1 MSRISREL
9 HIMLQAAVREAMSR
23 RHHYVTVEHL
33 LFAMIHDAQ
42 GSQILHHA
50 GADLTALKAALD
62 RYFRDDLEQMPGED
76 EYEARQTLA
85 FHRVLQNAVT
95 HCEGAEKDE
104 VDAGDILA
112 AIFQEP
118 DSHAVTLL
126 RAQGVTRLDV
136 LQYLSHGVSRA
147 RGEDGDGPAGLPAGG
162 DGFGEPGELPADP
175 LAAFSTN
182 LTERA
187 AEGKLDPL
195 IGRGS
200 ELDRIVHIL
209 ARRRKN
215 NPILVGE
222 TGVGKTALAEGLALR
237 IREGRVPDDLR
248 DAELFSLDIGAML
261 AGTRYRGDFEAR
273 FKAYMNALRER
284 ENALLFIDEIHTIL
298 GAGSA
303 QGATVDASNMLKPLL
318 QNGELRCMGST
329 TYQEYRH
336 FERDRALSRRFQ
348 RVDVKEPTPEET
360 VRILQGLAPKYEEH
374 HGVRFTGAAIR
385 ACVDLSHRHV
395 NDRFLP
401 DKAIDVLDE
410 TGAAVRLRPG
420 KERKTVGV
428 RDVEAVVARM
438 ANIPAVRAS
447 ISDRKRLENLEQE
460 LRSVVF
466 GQDPA
471 ISTVVRAVKRGRAG
485 LSGVERPIGCFLF
498 TGPTG
503 VGKTEL
509 SKQLAKALGVPFVR
523 FDMSEYMEKHAV
535 SRLIG
540 APPGYVGYDQGGQ
553 LVERIRKEPY
563 TVLLLDEIE
572 KAHPDLFAIL
582 LQVMDHATLTDNQG
596 READFRH
603 VTLIMTSNVGARE
616 MAMRGIGFGSGRAS
630 DGRRE
635 IEKLFS
641 PEFRNRLDEVVTF
654 AELGPEVMGKV
665 VDKFV
670 KEVEGQLAER
680 KVKIE
685 LGDDA
690 RAWLARKGYDPDF
703 GARPMARTIQV
714 ELKDRLVD
722 DLLFGALSA
731 GGTVRV
737 SVDPEADRL
746 KFTSESRKTAAGSA
760 EREREPA

>member
-9 HIMLQAAVREAMSR
+9 HLMLQASVREALAH
-23 RHHYVTVEHL
+23 RHQYVTVEHL
-33 LFAMIHDAQ
+33 LFAMIHDTQ
-42 GSQILHHA
+42 GSKILHHA
-50 GADLTALKAALD
+50 GADLPALKAALD
-62 RYFRDDLEQMPGED
+62 RYFREDLEAVPGD
-76 EYEARQTLA
+76 DAYEAQQTLA

-118 DSHAVTLL
+118 ESHAVTLL

-136 LQYLSHGVSRA
+136 LQYISHGVSKA
-147 RGEDGDGPAGLPAGG
+147 RGEGDGGAAGMPAGMQPGT
-162 DGFGEPGELPADP
+162 GEPGELPADP
-175 LAAFSTN
+175 LAAFSST
-182 LTERA
+182 LTGRA
-187 AEGKLDPL
+187 AAGKLDPL

-222 TGVGKTALAEGLALR
+222 SGVGKTALAEGLALR
-237 IREGRVPDDLR
+237 IREGRVPEDLR

-273 FKAYMNALRER
+273 FKAYMNAFRER
-284 ENALLFIDEIHTIL
+284 DNALLFIDEIHTIL

-348 RVDVKEPTPEET
+348 RVDVKEPSPEET

-374 HGVRFTGAAIR
+374 HGVRFTTAAIQ
-385 ACVDLSHRHV
+385 ACVDLAHRHV
-395 NDRFLP
+395 TDRFLP

-410 TGAAVRLRPG
+410 TGAAVRLRPAG
-420 KERKTVGV
+420 KQRKTVGV

-438 ANIPAVRAS
+438 ANIPSVRAS
-447 ISDRKRLENLEQE
+447 GSDRKRLEGLEAE
-460 LRSVVF
+460 LRAVVF
-466 GQDPA
+466 GQDAA
-471 ISTVVRAVKRGRAG
+471 IATVVRAVKRGRAG
-485 LSGVERPIGCFLF
+485 LSGIDRPIGSFLF
-498 TGPTG
+498 MGPTG

-509 SKQLAKALGVPFVR
+509 SKQLARAMGVPFVR

-540 APPGYVGYDQGGQ
+540 APPGYVGYDQGGL

-572 KAHPDLFAIL
+572 KAHLDLFSIL
-582 LQVMDHATLTDNQG
+582 LQVMDRATLTDNQG

-603 VTLIMTSNVGARE
+603 VTLIMTSNVGSRE
-616 MAMRGIGFGSGRAS
+616 MAARGIGFGSGRAG
-630 DGRRE
+630 DGHKEVER
-635 IEKLFS
+635 LFS
-641 PEFRNRLDEVVTF
+641 PEFRNRLDEIVTF
-654 AELGPEVMGKV
+654 QGLGPEVMGRV

-670 KEVEGQLAER
+670 AEVEGQLAER

-685 LGDDA
+685 LDAAA

-703 GARPMARTIQV
+703 GARPLARTIQT
-714 ELKDRLVD
+714 ELKDRIVD
-722 DLLFGALSA
+722 DLLFGPLAR
-731 GGTVRV
+731 GGVVRV
-737 SVDPEADRL
+737 GVDPEADRL
-746 KFTSESRKTAAGSA
+746 CFTSAGRRAATGSDSPV
-760 EREREPA
+760 ET